1 MQERQVSVGVL
12 NKRVFALSGGGRS
25 DEVGEKGALPR
36 IHGFQPQ
43 LFRLQTHVLFAH
55 DIYTQLG
62 CSISIFYENRA
73 GVYASLR
80 PG

>member
-36 IHGFQPQ
+36 LRGFADSRIPASAFQVADMV
-43 LFRLQTHVLFAH
+43 HVHFANY
-55 DIYTQLG
+55 IP
-62 CSISIFYENRA
+62 I
-73 GVYASLR
+73 
-80 PG
+80 